1 MSNGCEEIKS
11 GLTGLSTYGVQ
22 ADNLA
27 VGLLQ
32 LAERSHEVPEARL
45 GHNGVGRKDAHAV
58 QLGRGVRLGGQVT
71 PDNLVLVKTPWKSV
85 SHGSD

>member
-1 MSNGCEEIKS
+1 MQDRKS
-11 GLTGLSTYGVQ
+11 ELAGFSTYGVQ

-27 VGLLQ
+27 VGLLE
-32 LAERSHEVPEARL
+32 LAEGSHEVPEARL

-71 PDNLVLVKTPWKSV
+71 PDNLVLVKTPCEPV
-85 SHGSD
+85 SHCSG